1 MIARVSHPRTPPA
14 RAGFSLVELLM
25 VMAIIAIMAGLAFV
39 MLGQTGQVAREA
51 ATRGGIQVINAA
63 LEDRLRGFENITQP
77 MALADPDLPAK
88 RELREFRKQTL
99 RFVTLYN
106 GGANVPPANQTLGE
120 PEAEVYVRKALFK
133 AIFPQRE
140 IDLWGMD
147 GVIDF
152 NFSDL
157 NPHTY
162 TYVDDSP
169 LLSRMLVISAGSAR
183 WNPDS
188 WKGRE
193 IAASTSKPEAES
205 AELLYVALTE
215 GDVLGLPPESLDGID
230 RNLIGDTDSD
240 GNLELLDA
248 WGRPLR
254 FYNWPT
260 RLFKADGTA
269 YTATD
274 YNQAS
279 VLVSGLPLL
288 SSPAAQKAMMNRDPA
303 DNASRLSRMR
313 KLMASNDPMTYP
325 PPVEQYQWFYGDFN
339 LSGRTNPGRA
349 LGPDWYHDR
358 DCYYVTLIVSA
369 GPDGQLGMALP
380 NASAPSHLGLV
391 TNAADLADNLS
402 NRQKG
407 PQ

>member
-1 MIARVSHPRTPPA
+1 MIARVSYRRTSPP

-51 ATRGGIQVINAA
+51 ATRSGIQAINAA
-63 LEDRLRGFENITQP
+63 LEDRLRGFDYITQSIA
-77 MALADPDLPAK
+77 MADPDLPVK
-88 RELREFRKQTL
+88 RELKEFRKQTL
-99 RFVTLYN
+99 RFISLYN
-106 GGANVPPANQTLGE
+106 SGANVPLVNRIVEG
-120 PEAEVYVRKALFK
+120 PEAEVYVRKAFFK
-133 AIFPQRE
+133 AAFPQRE
-140 IDLWGMD
+140 TDLFGMD

-152 NFSDL
+152 NVSDL
-157 NPHTY
+157 GSHTY
-162 TYVDDSP
+162 AYVDDSP
-169 LLSRMLVISAGSAR
+169 LLSRMLVVSAGSAR

-215 GDVLGLPPESLDGID
+215 GNVFGLPPESLDGID
-230 RNLIGDTDSD
+230 RNLIGDTDGD

-248 WGRPLR
+248 WGRPLQY
-254 FYNWPT
+254 YNSPT
-260 RLFKADGTA
+260 RLFKANGTT

-274 YNQAS
+274 YSQAS
-279 VLVSGLPLL
+279 VLVSGLPLF
-288 SSPAAQKAMMNRDPA
+288 SAPAAQKAMMNRDPA

-313 KLMASNDPMTYP
+313 KLMAQNDPMTYP
-325 PPVEQYQWFYGDFN
+325 PPVEQYQWFYTDFN
-339 LSGRTNPGRA
+339 LSGYSNPGRA

-358 DCYYVTLIVSA
+358 DCYHVTLIVSA